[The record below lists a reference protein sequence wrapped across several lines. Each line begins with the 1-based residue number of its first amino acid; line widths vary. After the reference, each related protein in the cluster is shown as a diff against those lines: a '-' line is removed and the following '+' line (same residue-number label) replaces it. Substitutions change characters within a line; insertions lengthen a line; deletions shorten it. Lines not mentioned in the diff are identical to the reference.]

1 MTELN
6 RNLLD
11 AIGDAF
17 NANDIDAVM
26 AYFDDNAVFDHAAGP
41 EEYGVRFAGK
51 DEIQSVFAGL
61 FEKVKNV
68 HWKTLDA
75 RIVGDK
81 AYCEYRRSVEHAD
94 GSKEEYLSVDILTFK
109 DGLIVRKD
117 AYFKQRNT

>member
-6 RNLLD
+6 RALLD

-17 NANDIDAVM
+17 NVNDVDAVM

-41 EEYGVRFAGK
+41 EEYGVRFTGK
-51 DEIQSVFAGL
+51 DEIHDVFAGL

-68 HWKTLDA
+68 HWETLDA
-75 RIVGDK
+75 RIVGEK

-117 AYFKQRNT
+117 AYFKQRNA